1 MLCPH
6 LRREGAEIEVKS
18 NHEKMLQKHSEEL
31 ESIEMKVE
39 FLVLIAIIRMEWYGM
54 EWRNGRG

>member
-1 MLCPH
+1 
-6 LRREGAEIEVKS
+6 
-18 NHEKMLQKHSEEL
+18 MLQKHSEEL

-54 EWRNGRG
+54 EWRNGRGWDGIE